1 MYQHC
6 SVLHPQSPYLS
17 FCSSS
22 SSSTT
27 TAGGLE
33 AETNVN
39 LLMSF
44 TFLIKAKRNFV
55 SNKDLL
61 QLSSKVPIVSSLAST
76 MYMFQCNSFQNI
88 NRHLRGN
95 SQHYRYPALQ
105 AHKSDL
111 EYLLDIIIVW
121 C

>member
-22 SSSTT
+22 TA

-95 SQHYRYPALQ
+95 SQHYRCPALQ

-111 EYLLDIIIVW
+111 EYLLDIIIIW